1 MIEIWQEKSSKRK
14 ILWCKKKKRK
24 KKRNKYKYLIG
35 YLHKVIRPLVL
46 VLPKLNGNVKTPKVR
61 EGDQDKNNKLMPFS
75 GDDGMLWEKYK
86 TIWTKIE
93 DLNIELNALLI
104 YDNIYI
110 KTEIRTYDDSLY

>member
-1 MIEIWQEKSSKRK
+1 
-14 ILWCKKKKRK
+14 
-24 KKRNKYKYLIG
+24 
-35 YLHKVIRPLVL
+35 
-46 VLPKLNGNVKTPKVR
+46 
-61 EGDQDKNNKLMPFS
+61 MPFS

-104 YDNIYI
+104 YDDRYI